1 MTTILEIPAGETTVR
16 VEHSEYFREGRGLVP
31 EYAVKF
37 HDGER
42 AQIHKFRFE
51 DDAKA
56 KAKEVATHA
65 KRGHVAVASLKT
77 SDLHAY
83 VRCRELLEPLDVPIT
98 VAVEEYVHAKAK
110 LPAGVSLSE
119 VVAFYLKRGM
129 VTASTKT
136 VRDVVS
142 EFLATKMQA
151 GASESYLS
159 GLECNLRQFERAFDK
174 PLAEVAVP
182 VDTAEYLNTN
192 SPSPE
197 TWLVKCARIRA
208 LYAFAVKR
216 KYLPADILT
225 EYDGMDK
232 PLVAPKDIEIFT
244 AAELRLILDHA
255 TSEMVPWLALG
266 AFCGIRHAE
275 LNQIEWS
282 HIDLA
287 NGHIRLSAAKTK
299 TRSTRMIELPENL
312 RAWITPYAKP
322 DGLVCEVASAKGEI
336 EKLTT
341 RIQAGHPEFRWKQNA
356 MRHSWISYK
365 LALTNDENAV
375 SQMAGN
381 SPAMIIKHY
390 RALVPKTQAEE
401 WFNINPK

>member
-1 MTTILEIPAGETTVR
+1 MTTIAEIPAGQTTIR
-16 VEHSEYFREGRGLVP
+16 IDHAEYFREGRGLVP
-31 EYAVKF
+31 EFSVKF
-37 HDGER
+37 HDGLQ
-42 AQIHKFRFE
+42 AHNHKFRLKADAE
-51 DDAKA
+51 AKA
-56 KAKEVATHA
+56 REVAA
-65 KRGHVAVASLKT
+65 QVKRGHAAVAGLKT
-77 SDLHAY
+77 ADQHAY
-83 VRCRELLEPLDVPIT
+83 VRCRELLEPLGIPIT
-98 VAVEEYVHAKAK
+98 VAVEDYVHAKAK
-110 LPAGVSLSE
+110 LPSDVTLSE
-119 VVAFYLKRGM
+119 VVQFYLKRGM

-151 GASESYLS
+151 GASDAYMA

-174 PLAEVAVP
+174 PLAEVAMP
-182 VDTAEYLNTN
+182 VDVAEYLHTN

-216 KYLPADILT
+216 KYLPAEVLVD
-225 EYDGMDK
+225 YDGMDK
-232 PLVAPKDIEIFT
+232 PMVAPKDIEIFT
-244 AAELRLILDHA
+244 AAELRLILDYA
-255 TSEMVPWLALG
+255 TPAMVPWLALG
-266 AFCGIRHAE
+266 AFCGIRHNE
-275 LNQIEWS
+275 LNQIEWA

-312 RAWITPYAKP
+312 RAWLAPYMKAE
-322 DGLVCEVASAKGEI
+322 GLVCEVESAKAEL
-336 EKLTT
+336 EKLTA
-341 RIQAGHPEFRWKQNA
+341 RIQAKHPEFKWKQNA

-365 LALTNDENAV
+365 LALTSNENLV

-390 RALVPKTQAEE
+390 RALVTKAQAEE